1 MISKRNWRRAT
12 RTGALGNT
20 EAVPD
25 SWVLVENY
33 GQHEGRIALQKSG
46 PNRGKWHWEVLLDR
60 DGEARRLDGVCATGS
75 EAKQAVEALVPEVIV
90 QTEKE
95 LEIESYWVKR
105 GYENL
110 AQFKK
115 RK

>member
-46 PNRGKWHWEVLLDR
+46 PNRGKWRWEVLLDR

-90 QTEKE
+90 QTEEE
-95 LEIESYWVKR
+95 LETERREVKR
-105 GYENL
+105 GYRNL
-110 AQFKK
+110 SRPLK
-115 RK
+115 R

>member
-25 SWVLVENY
+25 SWVLVENH
-33 GQHEGRIALQKSG
+33 GQHEGRIVFQKSG
-46 PNRGKWHWEVLLDR
+46 PNRGKWRWDVLLDR
-60 DGEARRLDGVCATGS
+60 DGEARRLDGVSATGR
-75 EAKQAVEALVPEVIV
+75 EAKLTVETLIPRVVV
-90 QTEKE
+90 QSERE
-95 LEIESYWVKR
+95 IEIESYWVKR

>member
-25 SWVLVENY
+25 RWVLVENH
-33 GQHEGRIALQKSG
+33 GQYEGRIALQKSG
-46 PNRGKWHWEVLLDR
+46 SDRGKWRWEVLLDR
-60 DGEARRLDGVCATGS
+60 DGEARHLDGVCATGS

-90 QTEKE
+90 QTKEE

-105 GYENL
+105 GYRNL
-110 AQFKK
+110 SRPLK
-115 RK
+115 R